1 MPGKDIISGIHNWCD
16 RWCEK
21 CPFIARCAVG
31 VQELDLIEEEQKGN
45 KPDFWEGINEQFTK
59 SIQLIDELAK
69 EKGIDLDDIPD
80 EEWDKINKE
89 REEKEF
95 EGENHP
101 ISKLAGKYPQD
112 CQKILNGD
120 FVKDKFDSEI
130 QKLELGLEKE
140 AKNKIKELKEAVDI
154 IRWYMFLI
162 PAKSQRLMMENL
174 DTEFEDAEF
183 PPEERSYNGTA
194 KITLIAIER
203 SISSWGLLLQTYP
216 EHQDEVLSILALLQ
230 KLQKMIHSEFPD
242 ALSFIRPGFD
252 E

>member
-1 MPGKDIISGIHNWCD
+1 MPDKDIIPGIHNWCD

-21 CPFIARCAVG
+21 CSFIARCAVG

-89 REEKEF
+89 REEKEL

-112 CQKILNGD
+112 CQNILND
-120 FVKDKFDSEI
+120 NFVKGKFDSEI
-130 QKLELGLEKE
+130 QKLELELEKE
-140 AKNKIKELKEAVDI
+140 AKTKIKELKEAVDI
-154 IRWYMFLI
+154 IRWYMFFI
-162 PAKSQRLMMENL
+162 PAKSKRLMMENL

-216 EHQDEVLSILALLQ
+216 EHQDEVLSVLALLQ
-230 KLQKMIHSEFPD
+230 KLQKMIHTEFPD